1 MTMNSAPKQEEVMLE
16 VNMTPLI
23 DVMLVLIIMFIITI
37 PIQNDAVNINM
48 PTQAQTMTDQPPE
61 VVQISIQSDG
71 GLVWNSE
78 RLQDSAELEQRLKLV
93 AAKTEQDQVQIR
105 PESQT
110 AYKDLVMVM
119 AAAQRLGVKNMGIVQ
134 PQG

>member
-71 GLVWNSE
+71 GILWNSE